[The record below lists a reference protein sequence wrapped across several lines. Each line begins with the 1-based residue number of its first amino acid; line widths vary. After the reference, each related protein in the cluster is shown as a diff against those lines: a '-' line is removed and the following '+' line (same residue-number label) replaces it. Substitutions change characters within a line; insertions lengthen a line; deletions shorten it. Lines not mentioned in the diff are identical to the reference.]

1 MIKAV
6 RAVIMEQNVK
16 RSVQS
21 GARLVTIQRFVWN
34 VNMDILGNRV
44 KCALKIVQIAK
55 IILTVHNVIPI
66 GLVIMEN
73 A

>member
-16 RSVQS
+16 RSVQV
-21 GARLVTIQRFVWN
+21 GARLVTISQCVWN
-34 VNMDILGNRV
+34 VRMDILGNRV
-44 KCALKIVQIAK
+44 KCALKIVKIAK